1 MKKRF
6 WTSVEVVAEGDGF
19 AVTLDGRKV
28 KTPAKVDLVLPNRA
42 LAETVAEEWRAVEA
56 EIDPSVMHF
65 TRLCNAAIDKVG
77 IQHIEIVEMLAAY
90 GETDLLCHRADSPDA
105 LADRQ
110 AAAWDPVLQ
119 WARDVHGLKF
129 EVVAGVLP
137 GTQPAE
143 SITGLADW
151 LSGKCRFSLMA
162 IHDLTTISGS
172 VLLAWAVDA
181 RQISARDAWVASR
194 IDEVWQEEQ
203 WGIDSAASKVSATKQ
218 AEFLRAARLLEMVS
232 GDGHA

>member
-6 WTSVEVVAEGDGF
+6 WTAVSVAAEGDGF
-19 AVTLDGRKV
+19 SVELDGRKV
-28 KTPAKVDLVLPNRA
+28 KTPAKVDRVLPNRT
-42 LAETVAEEWRAVEA
+42 LAEVVAGEWQAVEVD
-56 EIDPSVMHF
+56 IDPAVMHF
-65 TRLCNAAIDKVG
+65 TRLSNAAIDKVS
-77 IQHIEIVEMLAAY
+77 IQHAEIVEMLAAY

-110 AAAWDPVLQ
+110 ADAWDPVLR

-143 SITGLADW
+143 SIAGLADW
-151 LSGKCRFSLMA
+151 LGRKCRFSLMA

-172 VLLAWAVDA
+172 VLLARAVDA
-181 RQISARDAWVASR
+181 GQISARDAWAVSR

-203 WGIDSAASKVSATKQ
+203 WGIDSAASKGAATKQ

-232 GDGHA
+232 GGGHA